1 MCSKINDRVKTCLF
15 TCRRLS
21 FLIYLH
27 LIYSVSR
34 VVLSDHTDDNW
45 HHHFD
50 GFIKE
55 WVSDFGQLIMTQTS
69 SLHVVTYFTGATA
82 LKGFT
87 GWHHER
93 TKWEIWTE
101 TKLNLNH
108 LSIIAG
114 FFFAQASACSCWS
127 SNTPEPLPRWF
138 PEKTS
143 CVSVRLSI
151 KTHWAVYTELEV
163 WHAAPILTHFLWC
176 SQIYKL
182 TYDINIFQRP

>member
-55 WVSDFGQLIMTQTS
+55 WVSDFGQLIMTRTS

-114 FFFAQASACSCWS
+114 FFLRKLLHVAADPA
-127 SNTPEPLPRWF
+127 TPQ
-138 PEKTS
+138 S
-143 CVSVRLSI
+143 LSPDDSQR
-151 KTHWAVYTELEV
+151 KQVVCLWDFQLRHTELFI
-163 WHAAPILTHFLWC
+163 PSLRSGMQLLYSLTF
-176 SQIYKL
+176 
-182 TYDINIFQRP
+182 YDALKSINSLMI